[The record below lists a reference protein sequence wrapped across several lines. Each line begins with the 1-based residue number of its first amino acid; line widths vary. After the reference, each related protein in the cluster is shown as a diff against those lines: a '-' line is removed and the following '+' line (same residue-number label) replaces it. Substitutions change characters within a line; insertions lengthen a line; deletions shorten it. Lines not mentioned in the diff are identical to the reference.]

1 MLKKFISFYKP
12 HKKLFALDF
21 ICAFLMSC
29 CDLFYP
35 IIAKDIINDYVPN
48 KNMRLLLI
56 SCAVLLS
63 LYILKEVFGYIVSY
77 YGHTLGVKIQGDMR
91 RAMFVK
97 LQKMP
102 FSYFDEH
109 KTGDIMSRI
118 NNDLMDISEFAHH
131 GPEDFFVS
139 AAMLVFSFAILC
151 TINIPLTLIVF
162 AVLPI
167 IIIFTIKLRVTSIN
181 AFVKSR
187 EENSEI
193 NSALENSIAG
203 IRVSRSYTAGEREIE
218 KFDEANE
225 KFKTA
230 RNFAYKIMAWFNVGS
245 NFFIDVFYLAVLFIG
260 GIFFFKGS
268 IDVGEYAAFL
278 LYIGLFLAPI
288 RKFITLFE
296 MYQNGVS
303 GFKRYLE
310 LLEEP
315 VETESENAVTVNKL
329 NGEIDFK
336 NVSFSYDSVD
346 ENEHSEHKVIDN
358 LTLHIEQGKTVALV
372 GPSGAGKTTIC
383 NLIPRFYEIDG
394 GKILID
400 GKDITTLNRVSLR
413 KNIGTVAQDV
423 FLFTGTIRDN
433 IAYGNFEATDSEII
447 EAAKRAN
454 IHDYIMTLPQKYDT
468 FIGERGVKLSGG
480 QKQRVSIA
488 RVFLKNP
495 SILILDEATS
505 ALDNTTEMMIQ
516 ESLREL
522 SKNRTSIIVAHRLS
536 TVRNADEII
545 VLTDEGVIERGSHEE
560 LIAKNGMYAELYQSQ
575 FKTV

>member
-63 LYILKEVFGYIVSY
+63 LYILKEIFGYIVSY

>member
-12 HKKLFALDF
+12 HKRLFALDF
-21 ICAFLMSC
+21 VCAFLMSC

-35 IIAKDIINDYVPN
+35 IIARNIINDYVPN

-63 LYILKEVFGYIVSY
+63 LYIFKEIFGYIVSY
-77 YGHTLGVKIQGDMR
+77 YGHTLGVKVQGDMR
-91 RAMFVK
+91 RKVFVK
-97 LQKMP
+97 LQKIP

-109 KTGDIMSRI
+109 KTGDIMERI

-139 AAMLVFSFAILC
+139 AAMLIFSFVILC
-151 TINIPLTLIVF
+151 TINVPLTLIVF

-167 IIIFTIKLRVTSIN
+167 IIFFTLKLRVTSIN

-245 NFFIDVFYLAVLFIG
+245 NFFIDLFYLAVLFIG
-260 GIFFFKGS
+260 GVFFFKGS

-315 VETESENAVTVNKL
+315 VEIEDENAVTVNKL

-346 ENEHSEHKVIDN
+346 ENDNSEHKVIDN

-400 GKDITTLNRVSLR
+400 GNDITTLNRVSLR

-454 IHDYIMTLPQKYDT
+454 IHDYIMTLPDKYDT

-545 VLTDEGVIERGSHEE
+545 VLTDEGVIERGSHDE
-560 LIAKNGMYAELYQSQ
+560 LIEKNGMYAELYNSQ